1 MNAPSSGAA
10 AVPPDV
16 LAARQ
21 RSECVVSAADVQ
33 FALDQ
38 VAVRL
43 AVRLTETNPLLL
55 TVMNGGLPFAA
66 ELMRRW
72 DFPMELSYLHV
83 SRYRER
89 TDGKDLR
96 WHVTPHAE
104 VAGRTVLFVDD
115 VLDQGHTLAALVD
128 WASSAGAAEVL
139 TAVLVDKQVGDA
151 RPVSADYA
159 ALECPDRYLFGCGM
173 DYRGYWR
180 NLAGIYALPEDLAHP
195 HGDAS

>member
-10 AVPPDV
+10 TVPADV

-21 RSECVVSAADVQ
+21 RSQCVVPAADVQ

-89 TDGKDLR
+89 TDGSDLR

-104 VAGRTVLFVDD
+104 VADRTLLFVDD

-128 WASSAGAAEVL
+128 WARSAGAAEVL
-139 TAVLVDKQVGDA
+139 TAVLVDKQVRDP
-151 RPVSADYA
+151 RPVAADYA
-159 ALECPDRYLFGCGM
+159 ALHCPDRYLFGCGM

-180 NLAGIYALPEDLAHP
+180 NLPGIYALPEDLAHP
-195 HGDAS
+195 HGDDS